1 MRRDIHDG
9 RVVGLIDGLLRAGY
23 MEDWRYHDTPS
34 GTPQGGVASPLLA
47 NIYLDEMDRF
57 VEGTLIPEYTRGDR
71 RGNNSGSC
79 SHPEPFVQFART

>member
-34 GTPQGGVASPLLA
+34 GTPQGGVVSPLLA
-47 NIYLDEMDRF
+47 NIYLNEMDRF